1 MSAAVIGLTGQT
13 GAGKS
18 TVSDFL
24 REQGF
29 AVIDCD
35 RVARE
40 VAAPGSECLFALVR
54 AFGEGIRSPDGS
66 LNRRALGDLVFSDKE
81 QLHRLDGLIFPYI
94 LTALRQKIAA
104 LERQGHSLV
113 ILDAPTLFESGADRM
128 CRRIL
133 AVTATPEIRLARII
147 RRDALT
153 REQALAR
160 MESQLDEAYFHSHA
174 DFIIDNSGGR
184 QALAPQLQEVK
195 RYLEREAQSPYA
207 PTR

>member
-54 AFGEGIRSPDGS
+54 AFGEGIRSSDGS

-133 AVTATPEIRLARII
+133 AVTATPESRLARII

-160 MESQLDEAYFHSHA
+160 MESQLDEAYFRSHA
-174 DFIIDNSGGR
+174 DFIIDNSGSR

-207 PTR
+207 STR